1 MAIVEITDENFDKEV
16 QSKEAG
22 TVLVD
27 FWAPWCGPCRMLAP
41 ELEKVDEEMGD
52 QLKIAKVN
60 VDNSPETAGKF
71 GVMSVPTLMVFKDG
85 EMVSNGR
92 GSTERTIGSLVE
104 RICLM
109 DVHQAMPVGIA
120 FCFMILNGLSISRI
134 EFRFNFVFVSFD
146 ING

>member
-52 QLKIAKVN
+52 QVKIAKVN
-60 VDNSPETAGKF
+60 VENSPETAGKF
-71 GVMSVPTLMVFKDG
+71 GVMSVPTLMVFKNG
-85 EMVSNGR
+85 EMVSKMVGAQPK
-92 GSTERTIGSLVE
+92 EQLVSWLKE
-104 RICLM
+104 Y
-109 DVHQAMPVGIA
+109 V
-120 FCFMILNGLSISRI
+120 
-134 EFRFNFVFVSFD
+134 
-146 ING
+146 